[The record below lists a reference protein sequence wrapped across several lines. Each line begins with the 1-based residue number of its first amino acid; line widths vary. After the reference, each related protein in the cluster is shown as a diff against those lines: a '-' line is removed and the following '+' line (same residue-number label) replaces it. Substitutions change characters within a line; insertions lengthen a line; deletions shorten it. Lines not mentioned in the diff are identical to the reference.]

1 MKSHGVHLIYYVH
14 FYYGRLIIIIIII
27 IITMTMF
34 MVLSYRASFCRAVP
48 CISVAYAVMRC
59 LSVRPSVCHVRGFCL
74 NIVNF
79 FHHWEPH
86 HSSFCFSVPN
96 GMAIFRR

>member
-1 MKSHGVHLIYYVH
+1 
-14 FYYGRLIIIIIII
+14 
-27 IITMTMF
+27 MTMF

-79 FHHWEPH
+79 FAIGSHTIRVFVFPYQTAWQY
-86 HSSFCFSVPN
+86 SDGNRSN
-96 GMAIFRR
+96 GGIAYRWARQKSRFWANIWFHRVL